1 MANIFDQVY
10 QDLMEQQAANLQTP
24 TEGQIES
31 YPMRPG
37 AWEDIQRRSAQYG
50 AGTPPDAEIT
60 EAPAPPAYQANIA
73 PQRAPAAAS
82 GALGNLPDV
91 NAQFRLAQQLAQQK
105 QQMGQA
111 YLNQLEQQYQQQ
123 AAQTGPSKWEQA
135 AALLQ
140 VAGALSQPTRSGSL
154 FESLGAAGTAAAGPL
169 QKMGEAEQKRR
180 DALNQLQLARAKM
193 AYEMAGVGSPD
204 INTMVQLS
212 NLELAQRKQAAAEK
226 EEPTYREIKLP
237 GMDPITV
244 KIVGGK
250 TFTLDDK
257 PLNVEELTRTSRGGE
272 QDARRAEAIATGV
285 PLAPRNWISQLSEKN
300 RAGAIQKVMTESTKT
315 LDKEE
320 ASLETAKLDIQDAKR
335 FMELNRQLGWYEQGK
350 FLGKGPA
357 WFSSAADEADK
368 IQTRLSTRIK
378 QPGDG
383 SVSDFERKIFANA
396 TLSRSA
402 ASPVVNENIANGMI
416 ASKQN
421 QIDYNAFKRAYLET
435 NTTLQY
441 AKQYWDQY
449 LKDNPIFD
457 PRSYTVGEDG
467 SIKDTTRLR
476 LNPNRESWQD
486 YFRRKMSAQQPGS
499 TQFPAEMGQQGRPVN
514 IPDGV
519 TQQDIINEIA
529 RKRRAAE
536 GAR

>member
-73 PQRAPAAAS
+73 PQRAPAAAP

-212 NLELAQRKQAAAEK
+212 NLQLAQQKQAAAEK

-237 GMDPITV
+237 GMDPMTV

-250 TFTLDDK
+250 VFTLDGK
-257 PLNVEELTRTSRGGE
+257 ELDPAALQAESERGGVMAQRAQGAALGIPPPRTDFIRTLPQKE
-272 QDARRAEAIATGV
+272 QAKARIKLIAD
-285 PLAPRNWISQLSEKN
+285 Q
-300 RAGAIQKVMTESTKT
+300 TKL

-320 ASLETAKLDIQDAKR
+320 KELTSTENDIRELQE
-335 FMELNRQLGWYEQGK
+335 FMELNRRSTNLQS
-350 FLGKGPA
+350 GPGGGRLPA
-357 WFSSAADEADK
+357 VSADAQRMDSISASQSRK
-368 IQTRLSTRIK
+368 MR
-378 QPGDG
+378 QPGEG
-383 SVSDFERKIFANA
+383 ATSDFDAKMFMKGTVSREKGLAANEA
-396 TLSRSA
+396 
-402 ASPVVNENIANGMI
+402 I
-416 ASKQN
+416 ASGAILAKKN
-421 QIDYNAFKRAYLET
+421 QQDYLDFKRAYLEQ
-435 NTTLQY
+435 NQTLEG
-441 AKQYWDQY
+441 ARDYWKAY
-449 LKDNPIFD
+449 LNANKIFD
-457 PRSYTVGEDG
+457 PRSVTIAPNGEITDTSGARINAGRKPWREWFKEQMG
-467 SIKDTTRLR
+467 SAPRG
-476 LNPNRESWQD
+476 
-486 YFRRKMSAQQPGS
+486 AQG
-499 TQFPAEMGQQGRPVN
+499 GQSGL
-514 IPDGV
+514 PDGV
-519 TQQDIINEIA
+519 TQQDIINELA
-529 RKRRAAE
+529 RRRRATE
-536 GAR
+536 GTR